1 MAAPKKAQVSTV
13 ASSAPADTGGSWG
26 GGYGGGGG
34 GSYNVTYSKAKD
46 PIDTEDLDAQLANAA
61 SALGKQ
67 NAATAKAGKDA
78 LNNIQDQR
86 KNNAQQLLMKNAQ
99 LARNSE
105 WQPNQQKEQSVLN
118 NMRRTMGNAAY
129 GSGLQDLQE
138 GMSRFDDMAD
148 VELINTW
155 KENQDEAYNN
165 WYQANADL
173 ISDYNEQVIRTNS
186 AFDEAYNN
194 YLGNIANINSKLGKQ
209 AYDEKNAGKELTQ
222 QLGFDEDK
230 NGSVSGDEDQGTI
243 KATIAKNNA
252 AETYKMTELLKMLTN
267 KATANNPNIPD
278 TNGIVDYI
286 RPNNAVAEARNKAL
300 GNVGKVNTAA
310 GAFAPTKVNSKI
322 NPMGRRVI
330 QKLAFPGY
338 NYQRENFASYNPRS

>member
-1 MAAPKKAQVSTV
+1 MSTLKKAQVS
-13 ASSAPADTGGSWG
+13 SGYSAPADSG
-26 GGYGGGGG
+26 GGWVSGG
-34 GSYNVTYSKAKD
+34 GSGGGNYNVTYSKEKE
-46 PIDTEDLDAQLANAA
+46 PIDTEDLDAQLENAA

-78 LNNIQDQR
+78 LNNIQEQR
-86 KNNAQQLLMKNAQ
+86 KNNAQQLLMKNAH

-105 WQPNQQKEQSVLN
+105 WQPNQQKEQSVLS

-138 GMSRFDDMAD
+138 GMARFDDMAD

-165 WYQANADL
+165 WYQANSDL

-209 AYDEKNAGKELTQ
+209 AYDPNNAGKKLTQ
-222 QLGFDEDK
+222 QLGFDSDK
-230 NGSVSGDEDQGTI
+230 SGKIDEDEDEGTI
-243 KATIAKNNA
+243 TATIAKNDA
-252 AETYKMTELLKMLTN
+252 VDTYKMAQLLTMLKN
-267 KATANNPNIPD
+267 KASVNNPNIPD
-278 TNGIVDYI
+278 TGGNIDYI
-286 RPNNAVAEARNKAL
+286 RPNNAIYARNAESN
-300 GNVGKVNTAA
+300 GGEVNTSA
-310 GAFAPTKVNSKI
+310 GAFRPNIVLAPPRKH
-322 NPMGRRVI
+322 
-330 QKLAFPGY
+330 LPGY
-338 NYQRENFASYNPRS
+338 NYQKENFNNYRVTR

>member
-1 MAAPKKAQVSTV
+1 MANFQGGIS
-13 ASSAPADTGGSWG
+13 GGSAINQQPSQPSG
-26 GGYGGGGG
+26 GGGWVSGGGGG
-34 GSYNVTYSKAKD
+34 GGNYNITYSKEKE

-86 KNNAQQLLMKNAQ
+86 KNNTQQLLMKNAQ

-129 GSGLQDLQE
+129 GSGMQDLQE

-209 AYDEKNAGKELTQ
+209 AYDENNAGRKLTQ
-222 QLGFDEDK
+222 QLGFDSDK
-230 NGSVSGDEDQGTI
+230 NGKVEGDEDEGTI
-243 KATIAKNNA
+243 TATIAKNDA
-252 AETYKMTELLKMLTN
+252 VDAYKMAQLLTMLTN
-267 KATANNPNIPD
+267 KASANNPNIPD
-278 TNGIVDYI
+278 NAGSDYI
-286 RPNNAVAEARNKAL
+286 RPNNAIYQRNNL
-300 GNVGKVNTAA
+300 GNGGEVNTSA
-310 GAFAPTKVNSKI
+310 GAFKPNIALAP
-322 NPMGRRVI
+322 PRLR
-330 QKLAFPGY
+330 LPGY
-338 NYQRENFASYNPRS
+338 NYQRENFTNYRLKN